1 MRLTSQERTSFINVD
16 LKVIISLIDAQ
27 HLPKANDA
35 SNQSWTRPLLVEKHL
50 AEWRLVDE
58 MFGQHSCDYVIW
70 PKDIWHLAKRHLAFG
85 QKAFGIWH
93 LAYLTFGEHLLY
105 YVILSCWHDV
115 FMTSFGQNTFGYN
128 VWLAFLVLCHFG
140 CQTWYF
146 VDTFVTLSFGR
157 KTLRRHDT

>member
-1 MRLTSQERTSFINVD
+1 MRLMSHLLSMLIWKWLCHWSMLNICPKPMMHQINLERGLFWSKNIWPNDVWLTKCLANTAVITSFGQ
-16 LKVIISLIDAQ
+16 K
-27 HLPKANDA
+27 
-35 SNQSWTRPLLVEKHL
+35 T
-50 AEWRLVDE
+50 
-58 MFGQHSCDYVIW
+58 FGIW
-70 PKDIWHLAKRHLAFG
+70 PK
-85 QKAFGIWH
+85 GIWH

-105 YVILSCWHDV
+105 YVILSCRHDV

-157 KTLRRHDT
+157 KTLGRHDT